1 MGDSNFYSPVQE
13 HREAVRLAW
22 KCCHIPVGAILGT
35 LFVLWSLLPTIL
47 TIVMQS
53 PASALPH

>member
-1 MGDSNFYSPVQE
+1 MRDQDFYSPVQE
-13 HREAVRLAW
+13 HREAVRLDW
-22 KCCHIPVGAILGT
+22 KSCHIPVGLILGT

>member
-1 MGDSNFYSPVQE
+1 MRDPNFYSPVHE
-13 HREAVRLAW
+13 HWEAVRLAW
-22 KCCHIPVGAILGT
+22 KCCHIPVGLILGT

-53 PASALPH
+53 PASAIAR

>member
-1 MGDSNFYSPVQE
+1 MGDQDVYS
-13 HREAVRLAW
+13 
-22 KCCHIPVGAILGT
+22 LGT

-53 PASALPH
+53 PASAIAR

>member
-1 MGDSNFYSPVQE
+1 MRDQDFYSPIQE

-22 KCCHIPVGAILGT
+22 KCCHIPVGLILGT

-53 PASALPH
+53 PASALAH

>member
-1 MGDSNFYSPVQE
+1 MGDQHVYSPVQE
-13 HREAVRLAW
+13 HREAVRLAL
-22 KCCHIPVGAILGT
+22 KCCHIPVGLILGT

-53 PASALPH
+53 PASAIAR

>member
-1 MGDSNFYSPVQE
+1 MEDPRFYSQGQE

-22 KCCHIPVGAILGT
+22 KCYHIPVGAILGT
-35 LFVLWSLLPTIL
+35 LFVLWSLLPTIP

-53 PASALPH
+53 PSRALLD

>member
-1 MGDSNFYSPVQE
+1 MGDPKFYSPVQE

-53 PASALPH
+53 PSRALLD